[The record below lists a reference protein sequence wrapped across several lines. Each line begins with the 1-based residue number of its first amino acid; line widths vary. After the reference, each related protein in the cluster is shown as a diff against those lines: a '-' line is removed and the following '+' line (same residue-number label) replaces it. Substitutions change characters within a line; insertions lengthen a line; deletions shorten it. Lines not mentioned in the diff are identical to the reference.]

1 MGNLTSIP
9 ERSHGDDYPSSDPIT
24 LNQKI
29 SCQNANTHH
38 CIFVGLCVAVSD
50 VLLTLFLL
58 LQYLTTGELLPFAIA
73 SGLSPLIDSSVDTPL
88 VVALLRPSIMQSGEF
103 FVVDIIMSNYL
114 FLGIP

>member
-58 LQYLTTGELLPFAIA
+58 LQYLTCESRLLPFAIA

-88 VVALLRPSIMQSGEF
+88 VVSSPSSINNAERRIF
-103 FVVDIIMSNYL
+103 RC
-114 FLGIP
+114 